1 MGNSV
6 DTDMDMDAD
15 VPQRDVQTLK
25 AALAKAVVKLA
36 DARER
41 AKEKRK
47 AIADELKLLQ
57 EEVDGIA
64 QQIQV
69 LESMGEV

>member
-69 LESMGEV
+69 LESMGED